1 MIDFLEQLCYNDMR
15 KRCLHMEI
23 KNILKQLRESKGLTM
38 QEVAEK
44 TDISYSVY
52 QKYESGVRGVGVPAL
67 QKLADLY
74 NISTDCLL
82 GRQTADTSTSPLQ
95 QLIDK
100 FQLTKDQ
107 AALLVAYLNM
117 NESDRENLIRCIKVL
132 ARGIQ

>member
-1 MIDFLEQLCYNDMR
+1 
-15 KRCLHMEI
+15 MEI
-23 KNILKQLRESKGLTM
+23 KTILKQLRESSGFTM

-44 TDISYSVY
+44 IDTSYSVY

-74 NISTDCLL
+74 NVSMDYLL
-82 GRQTADTSTSPLQ
+82 GRQTADAPTSPLQ

-107 AALLVAYLNM
+107 AALLIAYLNM
-117 NESDRENLIRCIKVL
+117 NASDRENLIKCIKVL

>member
-1 MIDFLEQLCYNDMR
+1 
-15 KRCLHMEI
+15 MEI
-23 KNILKQLRESKGLTM
+23 KNILKQLRESNGLTI

-67 QKLADLY
+67 QKLADFY
-74 NISTDCLL
+74 NVSTDYLL
-82 GRQTADTSTSPLQ
+82 DRQTADAPTSALQ

-107 AALLVAYLNM
+107 AGLLIAYLNM
-117 NESDRENLIRCIKVL
+117 NESDRENLIKCIKVL